1 MFPIHIDNFLF
12 EITKDVIRPKDVQDE
27 YWKNIEE
34 LRSLNSIDFSQ
45 FIENE
50 SSNDLEFEDC
60 IFKLIKGL
68 RKAKS

>member
-1 MFPIHIDNFLF
+1 LFPIHIDNFLF